1 MADRDGLAVGIAGA
15 TGAVGRELVSLLEER
30 SLPVGD
36 LRLLASPRS
45 AGEEIEFRGSACRVR
60 ELTAETLQGL
70 DVVFFSAGSGV
81 SRELAPIAARAG
93 AVVIDNSSAFR
104 MEETVPLVI
113 PEINA
118 RALSGIRRRKEK
130 GAIIANPNCST
141 IVLLMAVTP
150 LHLAARVRR
159 MVVSTYQA
167 ASGAGARAMKELESQ
182 AREMLEGREPRPQVF
197 KEPCAFNVF
206 SHDTAIGE
214 DGYNVEETKMLHETR
229 KIWGDSEVGVS
240 ATCVRV
246 PVRRAH
252 TEAIHVELEREM
264 DEAEARELLTAFP
277 GVALRDDREEN
288 RFPTPLLAAG
298 RDEIFVGRIR
308 RDTSCEKGLVLLA
321 SGDQLRKGA
330 ALNAVQIAEEL
341 RDRW

>member
-1 MADRDGLAVGIAGA
+1 
-15 TGAVGRELVSLLEER
+15 
-30 SLPVGD
+30 
-36 LRLLASPRS
+36 
-45 AGEEIEFRGSACRVR
+45 
-60 ELTAETLQGL
+60 
-70 DVVFFSAGSGV
+70 
-81 SRELAPIAARAG
+81 
-93 AVVIDNSSAFR
+93 
-104 MEETVPLVI
+104 
-113 PEINA
+113 
-118 RALSGIRRRKEK
+118 
-130 GAIIANPNCST
+130 
-141 IVLLMAVTP
+141 
-150 LHLAARVRR
+150 
-159 MVVSTYQA
+159 
-167 ASGAGARAMKELESQ
+167 
-182 AREMLEGREPRPQVF
+182 MLEGREPRPQVF